1 MEDPVP
7 GSEEICG
14 LEQDGPIPKGPHH
27 QTGAHR
33 LGVVTSVTRLVLDD
47 LFVSRRPQFWWS
59 AIYVVTSYY
68 SFIIKCE

>member
-1 MEDPVP
+1 MDDPGP

-14 LEQDGPIPKGPHH
+14 LEQDGPIPKGPHY

-33 LGVVTSVTRLVLDD
+33 LVVVTSVTRLDLDEY
-47 LFVSRRPQFWWS
+47 FVGRRPQFLWS

-68 SFIIKCE
+68 SHII